1 MVSYLVDGIGASLGD
16 SLAMETGFIGTPTV
30 YYVSSVSGSN
40 YYTGRDR
47 AKPVATLSYA
57 IGLATAGDIIV
68 LLSDHTETISS
79 LVTVNK
85 ELLIIGEGSSE
96 GKPTASVWGGTP
108 GSDEVIAVTANRVE
122 IRNVRF
128 RPHTLANTGNFINWT
143 GTDAVMK
150 GCYLESDQFDDGP
163 KLLVGGDRMT
173 IESTTFISVA
183 TNVAN
188 QPVQAIA
195 TTSGALTIFRM
206 KNSVISGG
214 AYGWSSA
221 DTAAYFQAS
230 ALQVRI
236 EGLSL
241 LLGSDIKLDA
251 DVTGFV
257 SVPVSTG
264 GSQVRWP

>member
-16 SLAMETGFIGTPTV
+16 SLAMETGFIGTPAV

-40 YYTGRDR
+40 YYNGRDR
-47 AKPVATLSYA
+47 AKPFATLSYA
-57 IGLATAGDIIV
+57 IGSAMAGDIIV
-68 LLSDHTETISS
+68 LLTDHTESVNS
-79 LVTVNK
+79 VVVNK
-85 ELLIIGEGSSE
+85 ELLIIGEGTSE
-96 GKPTASVWGGTP
+96 GKPTASVWGNATGT
-108 GSDEVIAVTANRVE
+108 SEVITVSANRVE

-128 RPHTLANTGNFINWT
+128 RPQTFAATGSFINWT
-143 GTDAVMK
+143 GTDGLMK
-150 GCYLESDQFDDGP
+150 GCYLESDEFDDGP
-163 KLLVGGDRMT
+163 KLMVAGDRMAV
-173 IESTTFISVA
+173 ESTTFISVA
-183 TNVAN
+183 TSVAN

-195 TTSGALTIFRM
+195 TTSGALTLFTMRA
-206 KNSVISGG
+206 SVISGG

-221 DTAAYFQAS
+221 DTAAYFQAA

-236 EGLSL
+236 ESLSL
-241 LLGSDIKLDA
+241 LLGSDVKLDA